1 MASKRRKFSPSF
13 KARVALD
20 ALKERESLAQL
31 AAKHGVHANQ
41 VSKWKKELL
50 ESAPG
55 VFGDSAAKRRDGE
68 REREESQLFEKIGR
82 VEMENEWLRKKL
94 APYQ

>member
-31 AAKHGVHANQ
+31 ASKHGVHANQ

-50 ESAPG
+50 QSAPG
-55 VFGDSAAKRRDGE
+55 VFAGAAEKRRDGG
-68 REREESQLFEKIGR
+68 REREEAQLFEKIGR

>member
-1 MASKRRKFSPSF
+1 MASKRRKFNPSF

-20 ALKERESLAQL
+20 SLKERESLAQL

-41 VSKWKKELL
+41 ISKWKKELL
-50 ESAPG
+50 ESAPA
-55 VFGDSAAKRRDGE
+55 VFEGKAGKQRDAE
-68 REREESQLFEKIGR
+68 REREQSQLFEKIGR

-94 APYQ
+94 LPYQ

>member
-41 VSKWKKELL
+41 ISKWKKELL
-50 ESAPG
+50 ESASG
-55 VFGDSAAKRRDGE
+55 VFGGAAEKRRDSE
-68 REREESQLFEKIGR
+68 RERDQAQLFEKIGR